1 MRISIA
7 STLFDTKLHQTDVN
21 KALERIKSGK
31 SKETIERI
39 RNGEKDLKKKLPIVL
54 FSGTFNE
61 RKDSKLHKHS
71 GFVVLDF
78 DNLEDVSDS
87 KMRLATDEHSFA
99 TWVSPSGNG
108 LKVLVS
114 ISHPEHH
121 ESHFRAL
128 QKYYE
133 KAYGLEV
140 DSTGKNL
147 SRACYESYDP
157 DIVINREAKKFS
169 AMLSENSESQ
179 TAKSHQMT
187 DYLKLNLAAKMVREA
202 KDGQRH
208 HQLLRA
214 ARLCGGYISAGR
226 MEREEVERVLIR
238 EFSRKEYDNNYNPE
252 STIKDGIEEGMKF
265 PLTNILADE
274 KKIAREQM
282 VENGDLS
289 FISSDEED
297 LQWMIDFAAG
307 KIKVGLTTGDEAMDE
322 HFLYKRDFTIINGIS
337 NVGKTSFALYMIV
350 NSAMRH
356 GWKWLIYSAEN
367 KTASI
372 KMKLL
377 QYAMGR
383 TIQRLT
389 AGEIKHAMEWIGKH
403 FIVISN
409 REVVSY
415 TDLMIYAERLMAN
428 DMNFDAFFID
438 PYNALKIEM
447 ANGASISTHEY
458 HYEAASEL
466 LTFSNSNSKALWL
479 NVHAFTE
486 AQRKLGEDGYV
497 VAPQAP
503 DTEGGGKF
511 VNRADNFL
519 TFHRKVNHDE
529 PNMKRTMEFHVRKIR
544 ETETGGCP
552 TGDSQPLTWRMSLD
566 GTAFINTKG
575 DKLFTPLEIEEKQS
589 EINLEEFGL

>member
-1 MRISIA
+1 
-7 STLFDTKLHQTDVN
+7 
-21 KALERIKSGK
+21 
-31 SKETIERI
+31 
-39 RNGEKDLKKKLPIVL
+39 
-54 FSGTFNE
+54 
-61 RKDSKLHKHS
+61 
-71 GFVVLDF
+71 
-78 DNLEDVSDS
+78 
-87 KMRLATDEHSFA
+87 
-99 TWVSPSGNG
+99 
-108 LKVLVS
+108 
-114 ISHPEHH
+114 
-121 ESHFRAL
+121 
-128 QKYYE
+128 
-133 KAYGLEV
+133 
-140 DSTGKNL
+140 
-147 SRACYESYDP
+147 
-157 DIVINREAKKFS
+157 
-169 AMLSENSESQ
+169 
-179 TAKSHQMT
+179 
-187 DYLKLNLAAKMVREA
+187 
-202 KDGQRH
+202 
-208 HQLLRA
+208 
-214 ARLCGGYISAGR
+214 
-226 MEREEVERVLIR
+226 
-238 EFSRKEYDNNYNPE
+238 
-252 STIKDGIEEGMKF
+252 
-265 PLTNILADE
+265 
-274 KKIAREQM
+274 M

-389 AGEIKHAMEWIGKH
+389 AGEIKYAMEWIGKH

-466 LTFSNSNSKALWL
+466 LTFSNSNGKALWL

-519 TFHRKVNHDE
+519 TFHRKVSHDE

-552 TGDSQPLTWRMSLD
+552 TGDSQPLNWRMSLD
-566 GTAFINTKG
+566 GTSFINSKG

-589 EINLEEFGL
+589 EMNLEKWGL